1 MDRTEFDRKYTRRLN
16 PQQQEAVHAVE
27 GAVLLLAVPGSG
39 KTTVLVT
46 RLGYMLC
53 CCGIPA
59 DKLARVTEP
68 FYMVDKSRA
77 RKQGGSGMGLALC
90 QRIAA
95 VHGGTLQISSQVGV
109 GTTVT
114 VTLPKEVQP

>member
-1 MDRTEFDRKYTRRLN
+1 MIRIVVKITVPCKSGISLVSMAFTARR
-16 PQQQEAVHAVE
+16 
-27 GAVLLLAVPGSG
+27 
-39 KTTVLVT
+39 
-46 RLGYMLC
+46 
-53 CCGIPA
+53 
-59 DKLARVTEP
+59 
-68 FYMVDKSRA
+68 

-109 GTTVT
+109 GTAVT

>member
-59 DKLARVTEP
+59 DKILTMTYTKAATREMKQRFSDRIAR
-68 FYMVDKSRA
+68 KSRNFGRSTA
-77 RKQGGSGMGLALC
+77 F
-90 QRIAA
+90 
-95 VHGGTLQISSQVGV
+95 
-109 GTTVT
+109 
-114 VTLPKEVQP
+114 LPKSSPITPGPTAADRPSR

>member
-1 MDRTEFDRKYTRRLN
+1 MLAQKLTAHKSSEFHLRETSTGDLHTLGSHTHRGDS
-16 PQQQEAVHAVE
+16 P
-27 GAVLLLAVPGSG
+27 PGG
-39 KTTVLVT
+39 
-46 RLGYMLC
+46 
-53 CCGIPA
+53 CGIPA

-109 GTTVT
+109 GTAVT

>member
-1 MDRTEFDRKYTRRLN
+1 
-16 PQQQEAVHAVE
+16 
-27 GAVLLLAVPGSG
+27 
-39 KTTVLVT
+39 
-46 RLGYMLC
+46 
-53 CCGIPA
+53 
-59 DKLARVTEP
+59 
-68 FYMVDKSRA
+68 MVDISRA

-109 GTTVT
+109 GTAVT

>member
-1 MDRTEFDRKYTRRLN
+1 MAL
-16 PQQQEAVHAVE
+16 
-27 GAVLLLAVPGSG
+27 
-39 KTTVLVT
+39 TVQDH
-46 RLGYMLC
+46 G
-53 CCGIPA
+53 CGIPA

-109 GTTVT
+109 GTAVT
-114 VTLPKEVQP
+114 VTLPTEVQP

>member
-1 MDRTEFDRKYTRRLN
+1 MAL
-16 PQQQEAVHAVE
+16 
-27 GAVLLLAVPGSG
+27 
-39 KTTVLVT
+39 TVQDH
-46 RLGYMLC
+46 G
-53 CCGIPA
+53 CGIPA

-95 VHGGTLQISSQVGV
+95 VHGGMLQISSQVGV
-109 GTTVT
+109 GTAVT